1 LSFALCWKCVL
12 LFFPNMSADTA
23 AMKVGPHTADTRR
36 HDETQLAKQDLKTR
50 AIALTKNPQFRT
62 VTITTAGGAVTLST
76 VGGAFGCAAGIVT
89 GSLAGIVPAIF
100 TLGMSI
106 PVGATMGG
114 TVGLVV
120 GASAGGATGA
130 AGGGMVGYGGHKYR
144 NEISA
149 GVIHIKKSAQ
159 GGVRSVQVF
168 VNDKSD
174 AAKTKA
180 VQHYNFSKVKLASG
194 AAVIRQGVKE
204 RAGKLER
211 HHVVIGGAGAGAVAG
226 GTAGGGVGTLA
237 GGAIGAAVGIIPAL
251 CTFGLSIPF
260 CAIVGG
266 GIGLGVGTAAGG
278 TGGAVA
284 GGAAGYGGHKYRKEI
299 GDGAR
304 GLKSGLGS
312 SAGSVRVKVQERAA
326 QARERISAVLGG
338 TGGTE

>member
-1 LSFALCWKCVL
+1 
-12 LFFPNMSADTA
+12 MSADAGVLKQHPDYCPT
-23 AMKVGPHTADTRR
+23 KSR
-36 HDETQLAKQDLKTR
+36 DEKKLAKQDLTAR
-50 AIALTKNPQFRT
+50 LSALTKTPQFRT
-62 VTITTAGGAVTLST
+62 VTIVTAGGAVTLST

-106 PVGATMGG
+106 PVGATVGG

-130 AGGGMVGYGGHKYR
+130 AGGSMVGYGGHKYR

-149 GVIHIKKSAQ
+149 GVIHIQKSAK

-180 VQHYNFSKVKLASG
+180 LHHYNFSKVKLANG
-194 AAVIRQGVKE
+194 AEFIRRGVQDK
-204 RAGKLER
+204 AGKLER
-211 HHVVIGGAGAGAVAG
+211 HHVVMGGAGAGAVAG
-226 GTAGGGVGTLA
+226 GTAGGASGTVA
-237 GGAIGAAVGIIPAL
+237 GGVIGAAAGIIPAFF
-251 CTFGLSIPF
+251 TFGLSIPF

-266 GIGLGVGTAAGG
+266 GIGMGVGTAAGG

-304 GLKSGLGS
+304 GLRSGLGS
-312 SAGSVRVKVQERAA
+312 TAGSVKVKASHLTS